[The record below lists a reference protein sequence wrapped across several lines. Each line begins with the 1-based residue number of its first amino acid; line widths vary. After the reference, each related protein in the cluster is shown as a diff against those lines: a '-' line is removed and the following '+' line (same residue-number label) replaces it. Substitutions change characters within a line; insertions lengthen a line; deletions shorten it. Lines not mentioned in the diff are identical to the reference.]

1 MTPRW
6 ARLLFAG
13 QATLFYRV
21 ALLDRVCIEQWTTYD
36 GAEDSGLHQ
45 LTFLA
50 EIDPVALGSGG
61 SKIRQRGRL
70 WCTSTLEPVRYS
82 LESREGRLVLQFA
95 AETVD
100 VLLQDGSHQ
109 QVDRGG
115 AAFLVDGNFPATMA
129 LIYAALVG
137 GAEPLPADQLQLK
150 LFMIQ
155 TLVAVPY
162 ETSPAEHMAAVSGRW
177 HHTSHRSDVLL
188 DGKGVLLAARL
199 PDAGINV
206 TLLRPGPPLPEWP
219 SQLFPDAAPLAY
231 HPPKAAGFQLEDV
244 EIAGP
249 VTPIG
254 GTMSIPPPGGGPF
267 PAVLF
272 ISGSGTHDRHGIAGE
287 FDIGSHEVMDDLSRD
302 LRLGQRIA
310 HALAVEVGDCRMDG
324 LVKCGCVSEGLVREV
339 IGLEMVPN
347 YFDVVEFGRVFGQ
360 PLDGEPVRAS
370 GQSGERALAGMD
382 RAIVLDQHDRLGL
395 PPGLGAVESVELLE
409 MGDEVATALG
419 RAGMDDEFA
428 RDVIERSQDRYLLG
442 LSRCRHAQ
450 VRTRLRPYPGEIGM
464 RQRLALVAKEENNV
478 ACLGLL
484 LAQLQAQA
492 DPFHLACCLTSLQ
505 RVPGPPPTEL
515 FFRNALDSCARL
527 MLRPSR
533 ASISARRRGI
543 VQLGRSATG
552 SCSNGVTTRK
562 AVALFTA
569 GGPAATLARSASTP
583 PAAKSLRHRRT
594 VSSRTPNASAI
605 LGLVQPASVSSTA
618 RARSASPRSREPAR
632 TPSAARCSS
641 LAVTGDL
648 PAMPHTRESVSP
660 LNCKTYPLVNQA
672 EFA

>member
-1 MTPRW
+1 
-6 ARLLFAG
+6 
-13 QATLFYRV
+13 
-21 ALLDRVCIEQWTTYD
+21 
-36 GAEDSGLHQ
+36 
-45 LTFLA
+45 
-50 EIDPVALGSGG
+50 
-61 SKIRQRGRL
+61 
-70 WCTSTLEPVRYS
+70 
-82 LESREGRLVLQFA
+82 
-95 AETVD
+95 
-100 VLLQDGSHQ
+100 
-109 QVDRGG
+109 
-115 AAFLVDGNFPATMA
+115 
-129 LIYAALVG
+129 
-137 GAEPLPADQLQLK
+137 
-150 LFMIQ
+150 
-155 TLVAVPY
+155 
-162 ETSPAEHMAAVSGRW
+162 
-177 HHTSHRSDVLL
+177 
-188 DGKGVLLAARL
+188 
-199 PDAGINV
+199 
-206 TLLRPGPPLPEWP
+206 
-219 SQLFPDAAPLAY
+219 
-231 HPPKAAGFQLEDV
+231 
-244 EIAGP
+244 
-249 VTPIG
+249 
-254 GTMSIPPPGGGPF
+254 
-267 PAVLF
+267 
-272 ISGSGTHDRHGIAGE
+272 
-287 FDIGSHEVMDDLSRD
+287 
-302 LRLGQRIA
+302 
-310 HALAVEVGDCRMDG
+310 
-324 LVKCGCVSEGLVREV
+324 
-339 IGLEMVPN
+339 
-347 YFDVVEFGRVFGQ
+347 
-360 PLDGEPVRAS
+360 
-370 GQSGERALAGMD
+370 
-382 RAIVLDQHDRLGL
+382 
-395 PPGLGAVESVELLE
+395 

-632 TPSAARCSS
+632 TRKRGALLVARCHRR
-641 LAVTGDL
+641 LARHATHPRIRVATELQNLSVGQPSRICL
-648 PAMPHTRESVSP
+648 ARNRPCAIQCGLRITRLRRGGRMHMLLAIGPTTERR
-660 LNCKTYPLVNQA
+660 
-672 EFA
+672 